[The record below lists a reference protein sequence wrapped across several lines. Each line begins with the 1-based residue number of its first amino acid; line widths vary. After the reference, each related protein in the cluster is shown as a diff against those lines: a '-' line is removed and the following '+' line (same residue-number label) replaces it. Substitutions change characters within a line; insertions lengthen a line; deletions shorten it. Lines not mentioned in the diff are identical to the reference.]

1 MNRVSLGGFGKALLW
16 LLGMLLA
23 AVAAAAEPAD
33 GGQVASNSIRSL
45 DYTTLPG
52 GRLVIRVG
60 LKQAL
65 QNPPAGFAISNPAR
79 IALDFPDT
87 ANGLGK
93 NQIGVGE
100 GPLRAVNIA
109 QSGSRTRL
117 VLNLSRPVGYET
129 RMDGSTVLIT
139 LQGSETVAGNMAA
152 RFAEAPPGAP
162 QHSLRAVDFR
172 RGKNGEGRVLVD
184 LSDTTT
190 GIDIRLQG
198 KTIVVDFINTSL
210 PQNLERRL
218 DVLDFG
224 TPVRAVE
231 ATRQGNNVRL
241 VIEPGGQWEHSAYQT
256 DRQFIIEVRP
266 IAEDPNKLVQGSR
279 PGYAGEKLSLNFQ
292 NVEVRSVLQVI
303 ADFTGLNIIT
313 SESVTGNLTLR
324 LKDVPWDQALDIIL
338 NAKGLDK
345 RKNGNVIWV
354 APREELAS
362 REKLE
367 LEARQKISE
376 LEPLQTE
383 YYALNYL
390 RADQA
395 KNILTGAANSAT
407 DGSGEAKC
415 EIKAEGM
422 APVAAAP
429 GAAAATTGT
438 AAQQILSKRG
448 NASYELKTNTL
459 IVSDTPSKHEEIRK
473 LLNVIDVPAKQVM
486 IEARMV
492 IADDKFSKTLGARFG
507 VQAGNRAGDFRSGVS
522 GNLTSSSAIAGGGAP
537 GGGGNLNLSLPAAAI
552 STTTPGSLALTL
564 VSLGSGNL
572 VNLELSALEA
582 DNRGKVISSPRVVTA
597 NQRPAVIAQG
607 VELPV
612 TTEVTTSTGTT
623 TTTTYKPVLMC
634 LLVNPQI
641 LNNDAL
647 ILDVEV
653 LKNTKGD
660 AVVTSSGITNYAVN
674 TNRVKTQVLVNN
686 GDTAVLGGIFE
697 QETHNDKTQLPLFG
711 DLPVLGA
718 LFRSTLK
725 QDDKKE
731 LLIFI
736 TPRIVKDSLNIR

>member
-1 MNRVSLGGFGKALLW
+1 MNRVSLGGFGKASLW

-23 AVAAAAEPAD
+23 AIAAAADPAD
-33 GGQVASNSIRSL
+33 GGQAASNSIRSL

-65 QNPPAGFAISNPAR
+65 QNPPAGFTISNPAR

-139 LQGSETVAGNMAA
+139 LQGSETVAGGVAA

-231 ATRQGNNVRL
+231 TTRQGNNVRL

-362 REKLE
+362 REKQE

-395 KNILTGAANSAT
+395 KNILTGLASSAT

-415 EIKAEGM
+415 EIKAEGL
-422 APVAAAP
+422 APAAAAP
-429 GAAAATTGT
+429 GAAAATTST

-459 IVSDTPSKHEEIRK
+459 IVSDAPSKHEEIRK

-492 IADDKFSKTLGARFG
+492 IADDKFSKALGARFG

-522 GNLTSSSAIAGGGAP
+522 GDLTSSSAIAGGGAP
-537 GGGGNLNLSLPAAAI
+537 GGGGNLNLSLPAVLGAAT
-552 STTTPGSLALTL
+552 SGSLALTL

-572 VNLELSALEA
+572 INLELSALEA
-582 DNRGKVISSPRVVTA
+582 DNRGKIISSPRVVTA

-612 TTEVTTSTGTT
+612 TTAGTT
-623 TTTTYKPVLMC
+623 NTPATTTYKQVLMC

-653 LKNTKGD
+653 LKNTKGE
-660 AVVTSSGITNYAVN
+660 AVVTSDGSINFAVN

-697 QETHNDKTQLPLFG
+697 QETRNDKTQLPLFG
-711 DLPVLGA
+711 NLPVLGA